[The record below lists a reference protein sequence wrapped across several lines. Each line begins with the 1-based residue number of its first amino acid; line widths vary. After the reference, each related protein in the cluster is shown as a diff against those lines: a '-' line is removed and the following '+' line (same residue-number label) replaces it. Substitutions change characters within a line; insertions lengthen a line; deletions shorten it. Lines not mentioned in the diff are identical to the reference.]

1 MKPGEIKIVER
12 FMKLISDKIRIVA
25 FIVCAIFVASCQQKE
40 ELFSEPYEEGKAP
53 LGIVMNP
60 AQTPVPAFGLPG
72 SSVTVKATGL
82 APYKDRL
89 VFRINGEPAQITEI
103 TDTEI
108 KATVPD
114 NASTGVISLS
124 VEDVVVFGPKFDVV
138 GKVNLDPTFQATRGA
153 NGQISRVYPTPDG
166 KQILIGN
173 FTNYDNKGIIR
184 PINRIVRTF
193 PDGTY
198 DASLRT
204 GRGANGFL
212 ASVIKVG
219 DKFFIGGSFSGYDQ
233 RGENI
238 SNITRL
244 NENGTIDTMGVST
257 FRRPD
262 QSDTT
267 KYFPTFNGGFNSH
280 VNGIYEQNGKLL
292 VTGTFRYYVTR
303 TYDQPNKLEVRDT
316 VILDSTEVR
325 QIARLNTDGTLDK
338 SYRFDVASNKSLP
351 GGNGNFGSVYHTE
364 GDQSGRMLLY
374 GTFTSFDG
382 QPKNYLVRLNPD
394 GTIDETF
401 NASGAGPDFEVGE
414 ATYNPVTKK
423 YLITGN
429 FRTYNGKPV
438 HRIALLN
445 EDGTLDE
452 SFIPKEFLGGGVG
465 HAKQLNDGKVVVTGS
480 FKTYGGIAR
489 NGFMILESNGNLASG
504 YNATGLFSGYVSAIY
519 ETQSADEKRALL
531 IVGAFWQFNSQ
542 PVNNIIRVTLD

>member
-1 MKPGEIKIVER
+1 MKR
-12 FMKLISDKIRIVA
+12 ISIKIRIVVLMMGA
-25 FIVCAIFVASCQQKE
+25 VFIAACQQKE
-40 ELFSEPYEEGKAP
+40 DMFTEPYEEGKAP

-60 AQTPVPAFGLPG
+60 AQTPIPASGLPG
-72 SSVTVKATGL
+72 ITVTVKATGL
-82 APYKDRL
+82 DAYKDRV
-89 VFRINGEPAQITEI
+89 VFRINGEPAQITSI

-114 NASTGVISLS
+114 NASTGIISLT
-124 VEDVVVFGPKFDVV
+124 VDDVVVFGPKFDVV

-153 NGQISRVYPTPDG
+153 NGPIGQVYTTPDE
-166 KQILIGN
+166 KLIMVGG
-173 FTNYDNKGIIR
+173 FTNYDNKGIVR

-212 ASVIKVG
+212 SSVIKIG
-219 DKFFIGGSFSGYDQ
+219 DKLFIGGSFSGYDQ

-244 NENGTIDTMGVST
+244 NENGTIDTMGIST

-262 QSDTT
+262 QSDTI
-267 KYFPTFNGGFNSH
+267 KYFPTFNGGFH
-280 VNGIYEQNGKLL
+280 GGGIGQVYEQSGKIL
-292 VTGTFRYYVTR
+292 VTGSFRYYVTR

-338 SYRFDVASNKSLP
+338 SYRFDVAANKSWA
-351 GGNGNFGSVYHTE
+351 GGNGSIGTVYHTE
-364 GDQSGRMLLY
+364 GAQSGKMLVF
-374 GTFTSFDG
+374 GAFTSFDD
-382 QPKNYLVRLNPD
+382 QPIKYLVRLNAD

-401 NASGAGPDFEVGE
+401 NASQSGPDFEVGT

-423 YLITGN
+423 YVITGN
-429 FRTYNGKPV
+429 FRTYNGKPS
-438 HRIALLN
+438 HRIAVLN
-445 EDGTLDE
+445 EDGSLDE

-465 HAKQLNDGKVVVTGS
+465 VSKQLNDGKIVVTGS

-489 NGFMILESNGNLASG
+489 NGFMILDSNGNLAPG
-504 YNATGLFSGYVSAIY
+504 YNATGLFGGFINNIY

-531 IVGAFWQFNSQ
+531 LVGSFWQFNSQ

>member
-1 MKPGEIKIVER
+1 M
-12 FMKLISDKIRIVA
+12 ISNKIRTVA
-25 FIVCAIFVASCQQKE
+25 LIMYAIFISSCQQKE
-40 ELFSEPYEEGKAP
+40 EMFSEPYEEGKAP

-60 AQTPVPAFGLPG
+60 AQVPVPASGLPG
-72 SSVTVKATGL
+72 VTLTVKATGL

-89 VFRINGEPAQITEI
+89 VFRINGEPAPIVEI

-114 NASTGVISLS
+114 NASTGIVSLS
-124 VEDVVVFGPKFDVV
+124 VDDVVVFGPKFDVV

-153 NGQISRVYPTPDG
+153 NGQVSYVYPTPDG
-166 KQILIGN
+166 KQLLVGN

-212 ASVIKVG
+212 SSVIKIG
-219 DKFFIGGSFSGYDQ
+219 DKFFIAGSFSGYDQ
-233 RGENI
+233 QGQNI

-244 NENGTIDTMGVST
+244 NENGTIDTMGIST
-257 FRRPD
+257 FRRPE

-267 KYFPTFNGGFNSH
+267 KYFPRFNGGFN
-280 VNGIYEQNGKLL
+280 GGGIGKIYEQGGKLL
-292 VTGTFRYYVTR
+292 VTGSFRYYVTR
-303 TYDQPNKLEVRDT
+303 TYDKPNKLEVRDT
-316 VILDSTEVR
+316 VIIDSTDVR

-338 SYRFDVASNKSLP
+338 SYRFNTAANRSFT
-351 GGNGNFGSVYHTE
+351 GGNGYIGTVYHTE
-364 GDQSGRMLLY
+364 GAQNGKMLVF
-374 GTFTSFDG
+374 GSFTTFDD
-382 QPKNYLVRLNPD
+382 QPKKYLLRLNAD
-394 GTIDETF
+394 GTIDESF
-401 NASGAGPDFEVGE
+401 NASQSGPDFEVGS

-423 YLITGN
+423 YLIIGN
-429 FRTYNGKPV
+429 FRTYNGKPIQY
-438 HRIALLN
+438 IALLN
-445 EDGTLDE
+445 EDGSLDE
-452 SFIPKEFLGGGVG
+452 SFIPKEFLGGGIG
-465 HAKQLNDGKVVVTGS
+465 FSKQLNDGKIVVTGS

-489 NGFMILESNGNLASG
+489 NGFMILENSGNLASG
-504 YNATGLFSGYVSAIY
+504 YNATGLFAGYVNDIY

-531 IVGAFWQFNSQ
+531 IVGSFWQFNSQ

>member
-1 MKPGEIKIVER
+1 MKRISIK
-12 FMKLISDKIRIVA
+12 MRIVVLMMGA
-25 FIVCAIFVASCQQKE
+25 VLIAACQQKE
-40 ELFSEPYEEGKAP
+40 DMFTEPYEEGKAP

-60 AQTPVPAFGLPG
+60 AQTPIPASGLPG
-72 SSVTVKATGL
+72 ATVTVKATGL
-82 APYKDRL
+82 EAYKDQV
-89 VFRINGEPAQITEI
+89 VFRINGEPAQITSI

-114 NASTGVISLS
+114 NASTGIISLT
-124 VEDVVVFGPKFDVV
+124 VNDVVVFGPKFDVV

-153 NGQISRVYPTPDG
+153 NGAIGQVYSTPDG
-166 KQILIGN
+166 KLIMVGG

-204 GRGANGFL
+204 GRGANGFVG
-212 ASVIKVG
+212 AVVKIG

-244 NENGTIDTMGVST
+244 NENGTVDTMGIST

-262 QSDTT
+262 QADTI
-267 KYFPTFNGGFNSH
+267 KYFPTFNGGFNAT
-280 VNGIYEQNGKLL
+280 VGRIYEQQGKLL
-292 VTGTFRYYVTR
+292 VTGSFRYYVTR

-338 SYRFDVASNKSLP
+338 SYRFDAAANKSLP
-351 GGNGNFGSVYHTE
+351 AGNGNIGTVYHTE
-364 GDQSGRMLLY
+364 GAQTGKMLVF
-374 GTFTSFDG
+374 GSFTTFDN
-382 QPKNYLVRLNPD
+382 QDKKYLLRLKAD

-401 NASGAGPDFEVGE
+401 NTSQPGPDFEVRE
-414 ATYNPVTKK
+414 ATYNPVTRK
-423 YLITGN
+423 YLIAGD
-429 FRTYNGKPV
+429 FRTYNGTPS
-438 HRIALLN
+438 HRMALLN
-445 EDGTLDE
+445 EDGSLDA
-452 SFIPKEFLGGGVG
+452 SFIPKEFLGGNVG
-465 HAKQLNDGKVVVTGS
+465 HSRQLSDGKIVVSGR

-504 YNATGLFSGYVSAIY
+504 YNATGLFDGAIY
-519 ETQSADEKRALL
+519 DIIETQSADEKKALL
-531 IVGAFWQFNSQ
+531 LVGDFYRFNSQ